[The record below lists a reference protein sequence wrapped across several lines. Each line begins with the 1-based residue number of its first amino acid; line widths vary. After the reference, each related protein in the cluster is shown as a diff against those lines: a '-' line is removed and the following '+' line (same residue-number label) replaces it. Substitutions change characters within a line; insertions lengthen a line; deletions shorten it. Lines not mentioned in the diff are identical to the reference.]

1 MVKKYNPVVEK
12 EYDNWD
18 EVTYHY
24 PNMEETANGQYVK
37 LETYQNQLKEK
48 QKLQKIIDRY
58 KRRLE
63 FLEGKK

>member
-1 MVKKYNPVVEK
+1 MVKKYNPVVKK

-24 PNMEETANGQYVK
+24 PDMEKTVNGKYVK
-37 LETYQNQLKEK
+37 LETYEQQLKEK
-48 QKLQKIIDRY
+48 HKLQKTIDRY

-63 FLEGKK
+63 LLEGKK